1 IILFEQSNKEYKFYT
16 TFELNQVIYD
26 KINKAL
32 SAKNGSGETVKSLAI
47 NLNTKREKIKSYK
60 M

>member
-1 IILFEQSNKEYKFYT
+1 YKFYT

-26 KINKAL
+26 KINKTL
-32 SAKNGSGETVKSLAI
+32 SAKNRSGETVKFLAI
-47 NLNTKREKIKSYK
+47 NLNTKREKIESYR